1 MKTVPHNI
9 TPPPS
14 FKIYFNGRLMPSMKA
29 STSPMS
35 LSIPTMVNHKK
46 LISPMQHNNKTNMV
60 KSHMKITAIIIT
72 RVAVPDLGEKEKKIV
87 TKTGVCVFV
96 CGGGGGGGILLLLF
110 TH

>member
-1 MKTVPHNI
+1 
-9 TPPPS
+9 
-14 FKIYFNGRLMPSMKA
+14 
-29 STSPMS
+29 MS

-87 TKTGVCVFV
+87 TKTGVCVCLCV
-96 CGGGGGGGILLLLF
+96 VVGVGGVF
-110 TH
+110 CCYCSHTNS